1 MNILILSGV
10 HQLVTGQMMQY
21 DALAKLLHTLRFEFL
36 NAVLHKLRLH
46 IKAYDRWS
54 AGYIPCNAES
64 LDYQETLN
72 R

>member
-46 IKAYDRWS
+46 IKAYDR
-54 AGYIPCNAES
+54 
-64 LDYQETLN
+64 
-72 R
+72 